1 MNSIISLLQT
11 LGTLFLLSL
20 ILPIN
25 LIIVL
30 IFLIINFITLPFQK
44 KIICENPKNILLTG
58 GKMTKSL
65 QLARSFHRAGHKV
78 FMVET
83 HKYWL
88 SGHQF
93 SNAVTKFF
101 TVPAPEKDANG
112 YFQGLLNIVKS
123 ENIDVV
129 IPVSSPVASYYDSLV
144 KPILSPHCEVFHFDA
159 EMTKILDDKFGINP
173 YLRFTI
179 FLIIFLVITQEQN
192 LRIEYV
198 QLSFL
203 KDVIDLSYFS
213 HFFTILCFLLFI
225 NAFNFFD
232 GINLQ
237 SGIYSL
243 ILSIIICIIN
253 NNLFFFYILQI
264 FLIIFLYL
272 NYKNKTFLGDS
283 GTYLLSFIFAYYF
296 IKFYNDRYIIYA
308 DEIAVLMLIPGL
320 DLFRLFFA
328 RIINKKNPFFPDKNH
343 IHHLLLKK
351 FNYIWVNFI
360 LFFLIIFSYFFY
372 KIFSIQYLSI
382 FFIIITYFF
391 LVYYF
396 SKIKLK

>member
-1 MNSIISLLQT
+1 MIYIFIFFIINISFVIFYDFFRKKINIIDIPDNKRKLHKIPVPLLGGIFLFINLFLLLIISLSDKHILYDFFYLKEKKDIIIFFSSCFFIFM
-11 LGTLFLLSL
+11 LGL
-20 ILPIN
+20 
-25 LIIVL
+25 
-30 IFLIINFITLPFQK
+30 
-44 KIICENPKNILLTG
+44 
-58 GKMTKSL
+58 
-65 QLARSFHRAGHKV
+65 
-78 FMVET
+78 
-83 HKYWL
+83 
-88 SGHQF
+88 
-93 SNAVTKFF
+93 
-101 TVPAPEKDANG
+101 
-112 YFQGLLNIVKS
+112 
-123 ENIDVV
+123 
-129 IPVSSPVASYYDSLV
+129 
-144 KPILSPHCEVFHFDA
+144 
-159 EMTKILDDKFGINP
+159 LDDKFRISP
-173 YLRFTI
+173 YFRFII

-192 LRIEYV
+192 LRIEYI

-203 KDVIDLSYFS
+203 KDKIDLNYFS

-243 ILSIIICIIN
+243 ILSIIISIIN
-253 NNLFFFYILQI
+253 NNLLFFYILQI

-296 IKFYNDRYIIYA
+296 IKFYNDRHIIYA
-308 DEIAVLMLIPGL
+308 DEIVVLMLIPGL
-320 DLFRLFFA
+320 DLFRLFFV

-372 KIFSIQYLSI
+372 KIFTIQYLSI
-382 FFIIITYFF
+382 FFIIIIYFF

>member
-1 MNSIISLLQT
+1 MIYIFVFFLINIFLVIFYDFFRRKINIVDFPDKERKLHKIPVPLYGGIF
-11 LGTLFLLSL
+11 LFINLFLL
-20 ILPIN
+20 
-25 LIIVL
+25 LIIS
-30 IFLIINFITLPFQK
+30 IFDDQILYNFFDFKEK
-44 KIICENPKNILLTG
+44 KDVFIFFSSCLFFFIL
-58 GKMTKSL
+58 
-65 QLARSFHRAGHKV
+65 
-78 FMVET
+78 
-83 HKYWL
+83 
-88 SGHQF
+88 
-93 SNAVTKFF
+93 
-101 TVPAPEKDANG
+101 
-112 YFQGLLNIVKS
+112 GL
-123 ENIDVV
+123 
-129 IPVSSPVASYYDSLV
+129 
-144 KPILSPHCEVFHFDA
+144 
-159 EMTKILDDKFGINP
+159 LDDKFKINP
-173 YLRFTI
+173 YLRFVI
-179 FLIIFLVITQEQN
+179 FSIIFLVITQQQH
-192 LRIEYV
+192 LRIEYI

-213 HFFTILCFLLFI
+213 HFFTIICFLLFI

-253 NNLFFFYILQI
+253 SSLFFFYILQI
-264 FLIIFLYL
+264 FLIFFLYL

-308 DEIAVLMLIPGL
+308 DEIVVLMLIPGL
-320 DLFRLFFA
+320 DLFRLFFV

-360 LFFLIIFSYFFY
+360 LFFLLIFSYLFY
-372 KIFSIQYLSI
+372 KIFAIQYLSI
-382 FFIIITYFF
+382 FFIIIIYFL

-396 SKIKLK
+396 SKIKFK

>member
-1 MNSIISLLQT
+1 MIYIFIFFIINISFIIFYDFFKKNINIIDLPDKKRKLHKIPVPLLGGIFLFINLFLLLIISLFDNQILYDFFY
-11 LGTLFLLSL
+11 LKEKKDIIIFFSSCLFLF
-20 ILPIN
+20 IL
-25 LIIVL
+25 
-30 IFLIINFITLPFQK
+30 
-44 KIICENPKNILLTG
+44 
-58 GKMTKSL
+58 
-65 QLARSFHRAGHKV
+65 
-78 FMVET
+78 
-83 HKYWL
+83 
-88 SGHQF
+88 
-93 SNAVTKFF
+93 
-101 TVPAPEKDANG
+101 
-112 YFQGLLNIVKS
+112 GL
-123 ENIDVV
+123 
-129 IPVSSPVASYYDSLV
+129 
-144 KPILSPHCEVFHFDA
+144 
-159 EMTKILDDKFGINP
+159 LDDKFGINP

>member
-1 MNSIISLLQT
+1 MIYI
-11 LGTLFLLSL
+11 F
-20 ILPIN
+20 
-25 LIIVL
+25 
-30 IFLIINFITLPFQK
+30 IFLIINISFVIFYNFFKK
-44 KIICENPKNILLTG
+44 KINIIDLPDKKRKL
-58 GKMTKSL
+58 
-65 QLARSFHRAGHKV
+65 HK
-78 FMVET
+78 
-83 HKYWL
+83 
-88 SGHQF
+88 
-93 SNAVTKFF
+93 
-101 TVPAPEKDANG
+101 
-112 YFQGLLNIVKS
+112 
-123 ENIDVV
+123 
-129 IPVSSPVASYYDSLV
+129 IPVPLFGGIFLFINLFLLLIISLFDNQILYNFFYLKEKKDITIFFSSCLFLF
-144 KPILSPHCEVFHFDA
+144 ILGL
-159 EMTKILDDKFGINP
+159 LDDKFKINP
-173 YLRFTI
+173 YLRFAI
-179 FLIIFLVITQEQN
+179 FLIIFLAITQEPN
-192 LRIEYV
+192 LRIKYV

-203 KDVIDLSYFS
+203 KDAIDLSYFS

-243 ILSIIICIIN
+243 ILSTIICIIN

-308 DEIAVLMLIPGL
+308 DEIVLLMLIPGL
-320 DLFRLFFA
+320 DLFRLFFV
-328 RIINKKNPFFPDKNH
+328 RIINKKNPFFPDNNH

-372 KIFSIQYLSI
+372 KIFAIQYLSI
-382 FFIIITYFF
+382 FFIIIVYFL

>member
-1 MNSIISLLQT
+1 MIYIFAFFLINIFLVLFFDFFKKRINIIDLPDKKRKLHKIPVP
-11 LGTLFLLSL
+11 LYGGIFLFINLFLL
-20 ILPIN
+20 
-25 LIIVL
+25 LIIS
-30 IFLIINFITLPFQK
+30 IFDDQILYNFFQLKEK
-44 KIICENPKNILLTG
+44 KDLFIFFFSCLFLFIL
-58 GKMTKSL
+58 
-65 QLARSFHRAGHKV
+65 
-78 FMVET
+78 
-83 HKYWL
+83 
-88 SGHQF
+88 
-93 SNAVTKFF
+93 
-101 TVPAPEKDANG
+101 
-112 YFQGLLNIVKS
+112 GL
-123 ENIDVV
+123 
-129 IPVSSPVASYYDSLV
+129 
-144 KPILSPHCEVFHFDA
+144 
-159 EMTKILDDKFGINP
+159 LDDKFKINP
-173 YLRFTI
+173 YLRFII
-179 FLIIFLVITQEQN
+179 FSIIFLVITQQQH
-192 LRIEYV
+192 LRIEYI

-213 HFFTILCFLLFI
+213 QFFTIICFLLFI

-253 NNLFFFYILQI
+253 NNLLFFYILQI
-264 FLIIFLYL
+264 FLIVFLYL

-320 DLFRLFFA
+320 DLFRLFFV
-328 RIINKKNPFFPDKNH
+328 RIINKKNPFYPDKNH

-360 LFFLIIFSYFFY
+360 LFFLIIFSYLFY

-382 FFIIITYFF
+382 FFIIIIYFV

-396 SKIKLK
+396 SKIKFK

>member
-1 MNSIISLLQT
+1 MIYI
-11 LGTLFLLSL
+11 F
-20 ILPIN
+20 
-25 LIIVL
+25 
-30 IFLIINFITLPFQK
+30 IFLIINISFVIFYDFFRK
-44 KIICENPKNILLTG
+44 KINIIDFPDNKRKL
-58 GKMTKSL
+58 
-65 QLARSFHRAGHKV
+65 HK
-78 FMVET
+78 
-83 HKYWL
+83 
-88 SGHQF
+88 
-93 SNAVTKFF
+93 
-101 TVPAPEKDANG
+101 
-112 YFQGLLNIVKS
+112 
-123 ENIDVV
+123 
-129 IPVSSPVASYYDSLV
+129 IPVPLLGGIFLFINLFLLLIISLFDNQILYNFFYLKEKKDITIFFSSCLFLF
-144 KPILSPHCEVFHFDA
+144 ILGL
-159 EMTKILDDKFGINP
+159 LDDKFRINP

-213 HFFTILCFLLFI
+213 HSFTILCFLLFI

-243 ILSIIICIIN
+243 ILSIIISIIN
-253 NNLFFFYILQI
+253 NNLLFFYILQF

-296 IKFYNDRYIIYA
+296 IKFYNDRHIIYA
-308 DEIAVLMLIPGL
+308 DEIVVLMLIPGL
-320 DLFRLFFA
+320 DLFRLFFV
-328 RIINKKNPFFPDKNH
+328 RIVNKKNPFFPDKNH

-372 KIFSIQYLSI
+372 KIFTIQYLSI
-382 FFIIITYFF
+382 FFIIIIYFF

>member
-1 MNSIISLLQT
+1 MIYI
-11 LGTLFLLSL
+11 F
-20 ILPIN
+20 
-25 LIIVL
+25 
-30 IFLIINFITLPFQK
+30 IFLIINISFVIFYNFFRK
-44 KIICENPKNILLTG
+44 KINIIDLPDKKRKLHRIPVPLLG
-58 GKMTKSL
+58 GIFLFINLFLLLIISL
-65 QLARSFHRAGHKV
+65 FDNQILYNFFYLKEKKDIII
-78 FMVET
+78 F
-83 HKYWL
+83 
-88 SGHQF
+88 F
-93 SNAVTKFF
+93 SSCLFLF
-101 TVPAPEKDANG
+101 IL
-112 YFQGLLNIVKS
+112 GLL
-123 ENIDVV
+123 
-129 IPVSSPVASYYDSLV
+129 
-144 KPILSPHCEVFHFDA
+144 
-159 EMTKILDDKFGINP
+159 DDRFKINP
-173 YLRFTI
+173 YLRFAI

-203 KDVIDLSYFS
+203 KDTIDLSYFS

-243 ILSIIICIIN
+243 ILSIIICITN

-308 DEIAVLMLIPGL
+308 DEIVLLMLIPGL
-320 DLFRLFFA
+320 DLFRLFFV
-328 RIINKKNPFFPDKNH
+328 RIINKKNPFFPDNNH

-372 KIFSIQYLSI
+372 KIFAIQYLSI
-382 FFIIITYFF
+382 LFIIIIYFL

-396 SKIKLK
+396 SKVKLE

>member
-1 MNSIISLLQT
+1 MIYIFIFFIINISFVIFYDFFRKKINIIDLPDKKRKLHKIPVPLLGGIFLFINLFLLLIISLFDKQILYDFFYLKEKKDIIIFFSSCLLLFI
-11 LGTLFLLSL
+11 LGL
-20 ILPIN
+20 
-25 LIIVL
+25 
-30 IFLIINFITLPFQK
+30 
-44 KIICENPKNILLTG
+44 
-58 GKMTKSL
+58 
-65 QLARSFHRAGHKV
+65 
-78 FMVET
+78 
-83 HKYWL
+83 
-88 SGHQF
+88 
-93 SNAVTKFF
+93 
-101 TVPAPEKDANG
+101 
-112 YFQGLLNIVKS
+112 
-123 ENIDVV
+123 
-129 IPVSSPVASYYDSLV
+129 
-144 KPILSPHCEVFHFDA
+144 
-159 EMTKILDDKFGINP
+159 LDDKFRINP

-179 FLIIFLVITQEQN
+179 FLIIFLVITQEKN

-203 KDVIDLSYFS
+203 KDVVDLSYFS

-243 ILSIIICIIN
+243 ILSIIISIIN
-253 NNLFFFYILQI
+253 NNLLFFYILQF

-296 IKFYNDRYIIYA
+296 IKFYNDRHIIYA

-320 DLFRLFFA
+320 DLFRLFFV

-360 LFFLIIFSYFFY
+360 LFFLIIFSYLFY
-372 KIFSIQYLSI
+372 KIFAIQYLSI
-382 FFIIITYFF
+382 FFIIIIYFF

>member
-1 MNSIISLLQT
+1 LKEKKDITIFFSSC
-11 LGTLFLLSL
+11 LFLF
-20 ILPIN
+20 IL
-25 LIIVL
+25 
-30 IFLIINFITLPFQK
+30 
-44 KIICENPKNILLTG
+44 
-58 GKMTKSL
+58 
-65 QLARSFHRAGHKV
+65 
-78 FMVET
+78 
-83 HKYWL
+83 
-88 SGHQF
+88 
-93 SNAVTKFF
+93 
-101 TVPAPEKDANG
+101 
-112 YFQGLLNIVKS
+112 GL
-123 ENIDVV
+123 
-129 IPVSSPVASYYDSLV
+129 
-144 KPILSPHCEVFHFDA
+144 
-159 EMTKILDDKFGINP
+159 LDDKFKINP
-173 YLRFTI
+173 YLRFVI

-203 KDVIDLSYFS
+203 KDAIDLSYFS

-243 ILSIIICIIN
+243 ILSIIICTIN

-296 IKFYNDRYIIYA
+296 IKFYNDRHITYA

-320 DLFRLFFA
+320 DLFRLFFV
-328 RIINKKNPFFPDKNH
+328 RIINKRNPFFPDNNH

-351 FNYIWVNFI
+351 FNYLWVNFI

-372 KIFSIQYLSI
+372 KIFAIQYLSI
-382 FFIIITYFF
+382 FFIIIIYFL

-396 SKIKLK
+396 SKLKLK